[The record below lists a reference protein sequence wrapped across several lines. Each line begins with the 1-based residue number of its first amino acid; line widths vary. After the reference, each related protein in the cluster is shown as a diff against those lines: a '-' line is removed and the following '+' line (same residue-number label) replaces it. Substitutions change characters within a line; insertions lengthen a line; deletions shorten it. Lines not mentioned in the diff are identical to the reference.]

1 MISGIKPKEL
11 LFRDGTSQSQRLNN
25 ALNPDQVL
33 VDERQLADFIRYA
46 QDFSEK
52 LRFFDQ
58 RNELAGTWEGF
69 LIDDYTSY
77 KQLDDEGRKKDQREK
92 WLKDLLAYVENPE
105 KFADNTE
112 MIRKFARPHLA
123 LFVTFLQL
131 LGTVQQQMNGMTKR
145 HLDYFYRKVL
155 GLSERKPVPDV
166 VNVIIDLADDVQDFL
181 FEKGML
187 LSAGRDSLGQELVY
201 QLNADT
207 MINRAQLTEIR
218 NVYTDQQVTGLEEI
232 RKENETEPDAGLMA
246 VMQMALGQPEPM
258 DPLPLY
264 KNKAV
269 VLTQLKA
276 DLDKKNADAIAYIQ
290 EQLMLKTEDF
300 SFIVLLNKDSDQDNW
315 QTAYSLLEKA
325 YQAKITSNRC
335 LTLKLVHQADAAK
348 GFLNMFEYALGTPKS
363 TDSLPPYEDKD
374 VDADRLELIYEHLT
388 GKDTS
393 HEADALLYVNTSL
406 FMSKGH
412 FEKCL
417 ETYIISKKRTVDWTI
432 VYTLLEMAQSE
443 KERFT
448 PGLPQQ
454 TDYLNIYAIND
465 ARKTAFTAAGE
476 EGESSVRFKTFGKRV
491 PFVPNEQI
499 SPAFIGLAVASPQF
513 LLQEGLRTI
522 TLSVIF
528 DNPSEGT
535 TLKKLK
541 LLTSPFSFYLSSSE
555 SWIDVKPKSLVF
567 SEQAPYQGQIKPS
580 IRLDVT
586 LELSANE
593 LPVSAPDVLEQMPV
607 ISSDLPLLCVLLNN
621 QHVPENKTI
630 PYGLLK
636 DLTVRKM
643 TVAITVT
650 EIKKLNLQN
659 DFSSLS
665 YKKPFE
671 PFGTEPAIGDSLYLT
686 HPELCTKQLDT
697 LSLQFEWM
705 NPPTS
710 LKDYYANYKTLAAL
724 PPVLTTE
731 TALITSNLDF
741 KVNLSLVDKH
751 SGISLQELNLF
762 DVADAKTPKVASVN
776 VKEKLAEKVPTFI
789 YEQRIPDEEPPQE
802 IQDAERYWRLELK
815 SPSFLDVYYPQL
827 LTRQLLLDSKDPNKS
842 LVLSPPYTPKLKTLT
857 AGYTASFTLDL
868 FDTKNNSTD
877 HRLYHLHPF
886 GYKEL
891 PVKTT
896 DVSAMNL
903 LLPDYTDEGELYLGI
918 SGLNAPQSVS
928 MLFQMAEG
936 SADPDIE
943 QPKIMWEYLSNNQ
956 WKDFPQGSFTKDT
969 TNGLIDTG
977 LMVINIP
984 ADASTGNSLLGS
996 DQTWIRASVKNNCMA
1011 IADTVSI
1018 RTQSAQAVFVDNNN
1032 AEEHLLT
1039 LLAPESIK
1047 STVDPI
1053 PEIKSI
1059 EQPYTSS
1066 KGKPAEQDLYFYNRV
1081 SERLRHKNRA
1091 VTMWDYERLVLD
1103 RFPEIH
1109 KAKCVPSEFLI
1120 GSESYGK
1127 VDIIVV
1133 PDICGKLPFNPF
1145 QPKVPSDSIW
1155 HIQRFIDQRKP
1166 AYADVKVKNASFIQ
1180 VKARFAV
1187 KFKDTSN
1194 AGFYTNELNESLKR
1208 YLSPWAYDEGADIV
1222 LGGKIYA
1229 NMIVNFLAEQP
1240 YVDYVAGLKLFQSEN
1255 GADFKESK
1263 YLNKGENVVQADKPD
1278 VILVSAQ
1285 QHAIDIVS
1293 ENGYE
1298 AKDFTGI
1305 DYMKIELDF
1314 TVSG

>member
-25 ALNPDQVL
+25 ALNPDLVL
-33 VDERQLADFIRYA
+33 VDERQLADFIRFA

-52 LRFFDQ
+52 LQFFDQ
-58 RNELAGTWEGF
+58 RNQLAGTWEGF

-77 KQLDDEGRKKDQREK
+77 KQLDDDGLKKEQREK

-105 KFADNTE
+105 KFADNSE

-201 QLNADT
+201 QLDADT

-246 VMQMALGQPEPM
+246 VLQMALGQPEPM

-300 SFIVLLNKDSDQDNW
+300 SFIVSLDKDSDEENW

-325 YQAKITSNRC
+325 YKAKITSNRC
-335 LTLKLVHQADAAK
+335 QTLKLVHQADAAK

-363 TDSLPPYEDKD
+363 TDSLPPYEDID

-393 HEADALLYVNTSL
+393 HEADALSYVNGSL

-432 VYTLLEMAQSE
+432 VYTLIEMAQSE

-465 ARKTAFTAAGE
+465 ARETAFTAAGE

-541 LLTSPFSFYLSSSE
+541 LLTAPFAFYLSSSD
-555 SWIDVKPKSLVF
+555 SWINVKPKSLVF

-593 LPVSAPDVLEQMPV
+593 LPVSAPLVLEQMPV

-643 TVAITVT
+643 TVAITVN

-705 NPPTS
+705 NPPTN

-724 PPVLTTE
+724 TPVLTTE
-731 TALITSNLDF
+731 TTLITANTDF

-751 SGISLQELNLF
+751 SGISLQELSLF
-762 DVADAKTPKVASVN
+762 DGTDAKIPKVASVN
-776 VKEKLAEKVPTFI
+776 VKAKLAEKAPTFI

-827 LTRQLLLDSKDPNKS
+827 LTRQLLLDSKDVNKS

-857 AGYTASFTLDL
+857 AG
-868 FDTKNNSTD
+868 
-877 HRLYHLHPF
+877 
-886 GYKEL
+886 
-891 PVKTT
+891 
-896 DVSAMNL
+896 
-903 LLPDYTDEGELYLGI
+903 
-918 SGLNAPQSVS
+918 
-928 MLFQMAEG
+928 
-936 SADPDIE
+936 
-943 QPKIMWEYLSNNQ
+943 
-956 WKDFPQGSFTKDT
+956 
-969 TNGLIDTG
+969 
-977 LMVINIP
+977 
-984 ADASTGNSLLGS
+984 
-996 DQTWIRASVKNNCMA
+996 
-1011 IADTVSI
+1011 
-1018 RTQSAQAVFVDNNN
+1018 
-1032 AEEHLLT
+1032 
-1039 LLAPESIK
+1039 
-1047 STVDPI
+1047 
-1053 PEIKSI
+1053 
-1059 EQPYTSS
+1059 
-1066 KGKPAEQDLYFYNRV
+1066 
-1081 SERLRHKNRA
+1081 
-1091 VTMWDYERLVLD
+1091 
-1103 RFPEIH
+1103 
-1109 KAKCVPSEFLI
+1109 
-1120 GSESYGK
+1120 
-1127 VDIIVV
+1127 
-1133 PDICGKLPFNPF
+1133 
-1145 QPKVPSDSIW
+1145 
-1155 HIQRFIDQRKP
+1155 
-1166 AYADVKVKNASFIQ
+1166 
-1180 VKARFAV
+1180 
-1187 KFKDTSN
+1187 
-1194 AGFYTNELNESLKR
+1194 
-1208 YLSPWAYDEGADIV
+1208 
-1222 LGGKIYA
+1222 
-1229 NMIVNFLAEQP
+1229 
-1240 YVDYVAGLKLFQSEN
+1240 
-1255 GADFKESK
+1255 
-1263 YLNKGENVVQADKPD
+1263 
-1278 VILVSAQ
+1278 
-1285 QHAIDIVS
+1285 
-1293 ENGYE
+1293 
-1298 AKDFTGI
+1298 
-1305 DYMKIELDF
+1305 
-1314 TVSG
+1314 